1 MANYLSQLIKL
12 IIPYGNDTKENCVF
26 FINKALESS
35 ILGGG
40 DDYEL
45 LFTAKAEYMLRINS
59 IAAELGL
66 PLTKIGRV
74 TQGAGVEV
82 CDGNGGLKKDFQK
95 GFDHFA
101 TRK

>member
-1 MANYLSQLIKL
+1 MKIIIDYEEIPVHESIKNRRFDQD
-12 IIPYGNDTKENCVF
+12 I
-26 FINKALESS
+26 ESS

>member
-1 MANYLSQLIKL
+1 
-12 IIPYGNDTKENCVF
+12 
-26 FINKALESS
+26 
-35 ILGGG
+35 
-40 DDYEL
+40 
-45 LFTAKAEYMLRINS
+45 MLRINS